1 MIDVFH
7 IVAALSLVVGAGF
20 SLLAALGLV
29 RFPDLYTRIHAASK
43 AGVVGAGFI
52 LIALALIAFDFSIIL
67 RALVAIAFLLLTSP
81 VSAHLL
87 ARATYLTRGKPAEI
101 TKTNEMKD

>member
-1 MIDVFH
+1 MISLFE
-7 IVAALSLVVGAGF
+7 IAAALCLLAGAGF
-20 SLLAALGLV
+20 TFLAAVGLV

-87 ARATYLTRGKPAEI
+87 ARATYITGGRPAEI